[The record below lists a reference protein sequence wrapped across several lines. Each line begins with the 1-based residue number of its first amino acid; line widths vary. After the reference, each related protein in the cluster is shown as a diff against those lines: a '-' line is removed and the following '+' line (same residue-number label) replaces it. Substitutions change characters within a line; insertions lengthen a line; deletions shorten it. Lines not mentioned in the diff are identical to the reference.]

1 MKDSIILF
9 KSKIFKKSTYKRVR
23 IPCVITLESGRMLAC
38 FEGRKG
44 ASDWANIDIIYC
56 SSDDGGKTF
65 SNFKMAVCG
74 NNTTLNNPCMVQDSN
89 GTVHL
94 MYCKNYAMPN
104 GGGVF
109 VKTSTDNGD
118 SFGEERDITD
128 TFKSLNASVI
138 AIGPA
143 HGIRTANNTL
153 IFSLWYVKAS
163 EATSKKSHHPAVVTT
178 VFSLDNGASWQ
189 LGEAIPT
196 ALFDINESAICN
208 HKGGV
213 LMNSRVH
220 KLGYRATAF
229 SKNGYSNWSEH
240 LADSSI
246 IDPTCQGSL
255 ASSNTGETY
264 FCNCHN
270 TKKRSNLTLFKY
282 DTAYIKI
289 AEVNKVGGY
298 SNITITN
305 NRLTIVYE
313 RRFGKEIAVATIDI

>member
-1 MKDSIILF
+1 MIASTTLF
-9 KSKIFKKSTYKRVR
+9 KSSIFKKEKYKRVR
-23 IPCVITLESGRMLAC
+23 IPCVITLQSGRMLAC

-56 SSDDGGKTF
+56 TSDDGGSTF
-65 SNFKMAVCG
+65 SDFKMAVCG
-74 NNTTLNNPCMVQDSN
+74 NNATLNNPCLVQGDN

-94 MYCKNYAMPN
+94 MYCKNYAMPS

-109 VKTSTDNGD
+109 VKTSTDNGN
-118 SFGEERDITD
+118 SFGEERDITA

-178 VFSLDNGASWQ
+178 VFSTDNGASWQ

-196 ALFDINESAICN
+196 KLFDINESAICN

-229 SKNGYSNWSEH
+229 SKTGYSDWSEH
-240 LADSSI
+240 IADNSV

-255 ASSNTGETY
+255 TCNSMGEIY
-264 FCNCHN
+264 FANCNN
-270 TKKRSNLTLFKY
+270 AKKRANLTLFKY
-282 DTAYIKI
+282 DGTYTAI
-289 AEVNKVGGY
+289 AEVDKAGGY
-298 SNITITN
+298 SDITITN

-313 RRFGKEIAVATIDI
+313 RYFGKEIAVATIDI